1 MKFSVLWFLGERIY
15 TRYHNRIA
23 DQTSA
28 VKPLRLLSSFA
39 EKWKHWDHVI
49 ILMTVIFHILIDV
62 TFNEDEIHRW
72 KNLIA
77 VGGII
82 FYMFLCFI
90 VSGSLPVYLTKF
102 SLYGIFF
109 DIWLEFYPL

>member
-15 TRYHNRIA
+15 NRYHNRSA
-23 DQTSA
+23 DQSSS

-39 EKWKHWDHVI
+39 EKWKNWDHVI
-49 ILMTVIFHILIDV
+49 ILMTVIFHIIIDV
-62 TFNEDEIHRW
+62 TLNEDEIHRW

-90 VSGSLPVYLTKF
+90 VSGS
-102 SLYGIFF
+102 
-109 DIWLEFYPL
+109 